1 MRTTYIPNTTLRAS
15 VQNDCLFVFN
25 DVEDQLIL
33 TISSISPSLEELAA
47 RNFDSIEEFQNVEIR
62 RILEEELQL
71 ESVNIEHLFVA

>member
-1 MRTTYIPNTTLRAS
+1 MRTTYIPNTNLRAS
-15 VQNDCLFVFN
+15 VQNDCLFIFN

-33 TISSISPSLEELAA
+33 TISSMTPSSEELAA

-71 ESVNIEHLFVA
+71 ESVNMDHLFLN